1 MESADGESLIWL
13 NILFTVAALKM
24 NETLKELFIGDNKLM
39 STDGV
44 QVGNLLKF
52 NHKLEL
58 LDLRNNHLQVRRSQ
72 VGNPLGRVG
81 RFGDFIATAWENQ
94 QSA

>member
-1 MESADGESLIWL
+1 MSI
-13 NILFTVAALKM
+13 TVAALKM

-39 STDGV
+39 STDGI

-58 LDLRNNHLQVRRSQ
+58 LDLRNNHLQVRLKLDYR
-72 VGNPLGRVG
+72 
-81 RFGDFIATAWENQ
+81 
-94 QSA
+94 